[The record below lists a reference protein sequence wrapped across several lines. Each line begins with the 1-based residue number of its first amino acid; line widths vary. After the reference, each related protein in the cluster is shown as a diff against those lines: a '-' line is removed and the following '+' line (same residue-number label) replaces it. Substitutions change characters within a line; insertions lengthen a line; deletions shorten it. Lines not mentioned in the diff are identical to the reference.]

1 MEELPLTEEEQ
12 RKRTLE
18 RMYEVHGFG
27 RGSLL
32 EQIKSYYYLTI
43 GYYTNY
49 PKYLIY
55 WEIAEFLYEKK
66 YGKKYGD

>member
-1 MEELPLTEEEQ
+1 MEELTLPLTEEEQ
-12 RKRTLE
+12 RRRTLE

-43 GYYTNY
+43 VYFI
-49 PKYLIY
+49 LC
-55 WEIAEFLYEKK
+55 
-66 YGKKYGD
+66 